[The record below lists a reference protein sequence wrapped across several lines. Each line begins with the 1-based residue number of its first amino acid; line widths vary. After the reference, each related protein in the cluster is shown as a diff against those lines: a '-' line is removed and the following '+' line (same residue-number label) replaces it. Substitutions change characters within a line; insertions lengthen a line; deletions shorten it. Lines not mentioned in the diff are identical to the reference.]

1 MVKIRGSFEGESVK
15 IKKKRGENK
24 ESKHFSRESKE
35 KNRQNEYL
43 SEGKDKT
50 KSSKKKK

>member
-1 MVKIRGSFEGESVK
+1 MIKIRRDSFEGERVK

-24 ESKHFSRESKE
+24 ENKHFSRESKQ

-43 SEGKDKT
+43 SGGKR
-50 KSSKKKK
+50 